1 MSKCLMGIL
10 KVNNGKNLFR
20 YVLLLPAFFSLVSCS
35 AYFNTLYNAKTS
47 FNEAQVIHS
56 KSAKKYPDSLLVTAP
71 SEAIT
76 KYERTIEKTIK
87 VKDGFPK
94 KKKYHDDALILMGK
108 SYYYKK
114 DFQKAIRRIRELQ
127 MEFQTS
133 PFIPESYIF
142 LGRCY
147 IEEGNFDK
155 AEEALETVLKKY
167 PEFDK
172 NQQVTMLL
180 VEIAI
185 RREGRSDAI
194 GLLEKAM
201 KSGVSVQKRFEIIYR
216 ISKLYIDM
224 KQYNKAIP
232 LLLSI
237 QRKKDFPEHS
247 YKLDDCLLECYIETD
262 KLSDALNLVSIMASS
277 RLYQAHNEEIL
288 FKKGLILKKLGK
300 YDEAIEVFKLICKEK
315 NSDSAA
321 VAAVTADTTKIK
333 GKAYYQ
339 LGLLYQLKKKS
350 YKDAM
355 DFFQLAAKSTDTSV
369 STPASKR
376 LAAMKRLDT
385 LRHNT
390 KNGSEDA
397 AERGKRI
404 VLIGEIFKYDLDEP
418 DSAYWEFIKL
428 TNDSAVSKDSLL
440 LAKALCAAAVTA
452 KIDLKD
458 TVNSDSLFKLII
470 EKFPSS
476 EYAKQAQK
484 FLNIAVTVKT
494 RQDSAFS
501 AYKLAEEQ
509 FYFNNDV
516 KGAIRSFYAIYKNYP
531 DLDIAPKSLYAA
543 AWFTDNVLNKK
554 TTAKSLYE
562 KICENYQKTIYCAT
576 AAEPRIKIV
585 KDTLAALDALRKKTE
600 SQKKIKKTADQIEK
614 KKTENST
621 FADSLQNQSNESQE
635 NELFSKEELNE
646 SGQSSK
652 DFEQLNPE
660 SKVDS
665 PSEPAD

>member
-1 MSKCLMGIL
+1 MSKFLMDII
-10 KVNNGKNLFR
+10 KVNTGKKLFR

-35 AYFNTLYNAKTS
+35 AYFNTLYNAKTA
-47 FNEAQVIHS
+47 FNEALVLHN

-114 DFQKAIRRIRELQ
+114 DFQKAIRRLRELQ

-155 AEEALETVLKKY
+155 AEEALEIVLKKY

-201 KSGVSVQKRFEIIYR
+201 KSGVSDQKRFEIIYR

-224 KQYNKAIP
+224 KQYQKAIP
-232 LLLSI
+232 LLLSV

-277 RLYQAHNEEIL
+277 RLYQTHNEEIL

-300 YDEAIEVFKLICKEK
+300 YDNAIEVFKLICKDK
-315 NSDSAA
+315 ISDST
-321 VAAVTADTTKIK
+321 AVTTDTTNIK

-355 DFFQLAAKSTDTSV
+355 NYFQLAAKSTDTSV
-369 STPASKR
+369 SIPASKR
-376 LAAMKRLDT
+376 LTAMKRLDT
-385 LRHNT
+385 LRHNI
-390 KNGSEDA
+390 NNSSENVAD
-397 AERGKRI
+397 RGNRI

-418 DSAYWEFIKL
+418 DSAYYEFIKL
-428 TNDSAVSKDSLL
+428 TNDSVLNKDSSL

-458 TVNSDSLFKLII
+458 SIHSDSLFKLII
-470 EKFPSS
+470 KKFPSS

-494 RQDSAFS
+494 RQDSALN

-509 FYFNNDV
+509 FYINNDV
-516 KGAIRSFYAIYKNYP
+516 KGAIRSFYSIYKNYP
-531 DLDIAPKSLYAA
+531 DLDVAPKSLYAA

-562 KICENYQKTIYCAT
+562 KICEKYQKTIYCAN

-600 SQKKIKKTADQIEK
+600 SQKKIKKAVDQNEK
-614 KKTENST
+614 KKNENST
-621 FADSLQNQSNESQE
+621 STDSLQNANSESQE
-635 NELFSKEELNE
+635 NELFSKEELND
-646 SGQSSK
+646 SVPNAK
-652 DFEQLNPE
+652 DLEQMKPE
-660 SKVDS
+660 TNEDS
-665 PSEPAD
+665 LSEPAK